1 MHGAIRIQT
10 RQAIPKRQWRLGTG
24 RAQAVILLT
33 SKSSEMI
40 SRVAP
45 DSMIPSNLNRPS
57 AVIIFKHL

>member
-24 RAQAVILLT
+24 RAQAVIRLT
-33 SKSSEMI
+33 SKSAEKV

-45 DSMIPSNLNRPS
+45 DSVIPSGQNRLS
-57 AVIIFKHL
+57 GTINFKHL